1 MIRCWKFYTTKNN
14 SKRVFSCLSFGL
26 TPSPTLYPGGCLQ
39 VLVDVKITLQW
50 SQNAVDREKLILLH
64 C

>member
-1 MIRCWKFYTTKNN
+1 MLEFLYYQEQQQTRL
-14 SKRVFSCLSFGL
+14 FSCLSFGL